1 MNGYKKEEKW
11 ELRYEVPTAEC
22 NWNEKVIYNKT
33 KEKFEENKKKCKEYG
48 YRIVSAKK
56 LYPFNTY
63 KNQHNFDLIH
73 SIAMNELYDI
83 WNGDKKVSDEEYDRL
98 YEMKEK
104 AEKFFCLP
112 LPVAWL
118 PWEDWKDA
126 KEMAENAIFH
136 RQEACIANG
145 RPDLVTYC

>member
-11 ELRYEVPTAEC
+11 ELRYEVPTAEG

-63 KNQHNFDLIH
+63 KNQHNFSLI
-73 SIAMNELYDI
+73 NDI
-83 WNGDKKVSDEEYDRL
+83 CFNRMHDMEMGEIEWDEEEYDRL
-98 YEMKEK
+98 ESLKRRSEEY
-104 AEKFFCLP
+104 FCAG
-112 LPVAWL
+112 LPVAWV
-118 PWEDWKDA
+118 PWETWQDMKELS
-126 KEMAENAIFH
+126 EMAILH